1 MDVATQLDL
10 KEELQA
16 ELHHQ
21 ELKLEDLS
29 GLPLILAALDTTDT
43 TNVKPEEKLQK
54 NLQMLAEEET
64 TDLIEQLLGDNG
76 FNSKDA
82 ATLLLMLMAYQ
93 LVGLTDL
100 VMVKEKTVIGLLST
114 LFAQDTVAEPMTA
127 QDLILNKLHQI
138 ADLDGET
145 IENTHGEFGLETLM
159 DAAILHLKLLEYH
172 KMFNQD
178 LLLELD
184 GGLQLTQ
191 LVPDIKAQE
200 LVTLIQK
207 ILELETTQAIAELM
221 NGFPEDLIHG
231 LLMYT

>member
-145 IENTHGEFGLETLM
+145 IENTHGECGLEMLM

-172 KMFNQD
+172 KMFNQE